1 MQARTRN
8 QTRCADILPKR
19 VKHKGNVKRGH
30 SQGFSSAAPVS
41 SKRVQRK
48 GNVKHEHPRNL
59 GPIRLKTLLDQAEH
73 PGPSANLLPDLL
85 PVRKTT
91 SSDLFRISGALPTS
105 PGY

>member
-1 MQARTRN
+1 MQVLTGN

-30 SQGFSSAAPVS
+30 SQGFNSAAPVS

-59 GPIRLKTLLDQAEH
+59 GPIRLKTLLGQVGH

-85 PVRKTT
+85 PVHNTTT
-91 SSDLFRISGALPTS
+91 SELFRISGALPT
-105 PGY
+105 

>member
-1 MQARTRN
+1 MRALPGIQF
-8 QTRCADILPKR
+8 CFHGILPKR
-19 VKHKGNVKRGH
+19 AK
-30 SQGFSSAAPVS
+30 
-41 SKRVQRK
+41 RK

-59 GPIRLKTLLDQAEH
+59 VPIRPKTLLGQIGH